1 MKRRIFIIVMFLLA
15 ALIVAGGCESP
26 ERYRLKRDFVPGG
39 GVAREAILAW
49 DQDYVIEQITRGDD
63 YRVLR
68 NIRFWCAY
76 NGRTI
81 IPPLIDLLTDPT
93 VVGLRNSADLI
104 IFERIESGDLK
115 FYGHGR
121 IVEDDIFSIA
131 GRASWYLNSIAGK
144 KFGHVGVDPQAE
156 DLIAVQSKWETWW
169 RSYRLW
175 WWD

>member
-1 MKRRIFIIVMFLLA
+1 MKRRLLIIAVFLLA
-15 ALIVAGGCESP
+15 GLIVAGGCESP
-26 ERYRLKRDFVPGG
+26 ERYRLKRNFRPQG
-39 GVAREAILAW
+39 AEAILAW
-49 DQDYVIEQITRGDD
+49 DEDFVIEQITTSDD
-63 YRVLR
+63 YQVLR
-68 NIRFWCAY
+68 RIRFWCAY

-81 IPPLIDLLTDPT
+81 IPRLIELLTDPT

-104 IFERIESGDLK
+104 IWERIERGDLK
-115 FYGHGR
+115 FYGHGG

-131 GRASWYLNSIAGK
+131 GRASWYLNSITGK

>member
-81 IPPLIDLLTDPT
+81 IPRLIEL
-93 VVGLRNSADLI
+93 SATCYLI
-104 IFERIESGDLK
+104 GIPRHPITQSRECGARSG
-115 FYGHGR
+115 
-121 IVEDDIFSIA
+121 
-131 GRASWYLNSIAGK
+131 
-144 KFGHVGVDPQAE
+144 
-156 DLIAVQSKWETWW
+156 
-169 RSYRLW
+169 
-175 WWD
+175 